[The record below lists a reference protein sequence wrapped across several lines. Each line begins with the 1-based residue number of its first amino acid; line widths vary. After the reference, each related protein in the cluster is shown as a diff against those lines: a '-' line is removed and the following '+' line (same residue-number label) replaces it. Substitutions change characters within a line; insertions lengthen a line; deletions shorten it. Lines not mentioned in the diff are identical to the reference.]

1 MEFSYDLLLVRW
13 SVRKLT
19 PDQPPITSMSYW
31 SAAKYSG
38 ELIMNSRTTSAYR
51 DNYFGII
58 SDINLTKIIIVDQ
71 EKERTNN
78 STPEIT

>member
-1 MEFSYDLLLVRW
+1 
-13 SVRKLT
+13 
-19 PDQPPITSMSYW
+19 
-31 SAAKYSG
+31 
-38 ELIMNSRTTSAYR
+38 MNSRTTSAYR